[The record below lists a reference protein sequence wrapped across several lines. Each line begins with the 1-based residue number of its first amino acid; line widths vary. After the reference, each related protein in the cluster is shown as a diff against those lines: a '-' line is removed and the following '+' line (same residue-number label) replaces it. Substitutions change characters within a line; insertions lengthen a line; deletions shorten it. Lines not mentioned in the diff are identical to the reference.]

1 MYRDL
6 QSDSKTFQFPSPP
19 AHHELLRTK
28 RDAWRQTSDCVLFS
42 VLLSAGAFGISPP
55 QLHWG
60 CAHYSCAM
68 GTPLLPLGLGS
79 HFPRSQ
85 QTWGD
90 CIHGRDHE
98 MRFQLM
104 EGRGFHSQHPAVL
117 YPTPNILPSSCWA
130 AVCPQEKFTQQSS
143 FTPSRPLPKLPS
155 NETEHGGALPL
166 IATQTL
172 SSGRPPNMHPPS
184 ALLNPQ
190 HRDR

>member
-42 VLLSAGAFGISPP
+42 VLFSVGAFGISSP

-90 CIHGRDHE
+90 CIHERDHE

-104 EGRGFHSQHPAVL
+104 EGRGFHSCCAVSD
-117 YPTPNILPSSCWA
+117 T
-130 AVCPQEKFTQQSS
+130 K
-143 FTPSRPLPKLPS
+143 
-155 NETEHGGALPL
+155 H
-166 IATQTL
+166 
-172 SSGRPPNMHPPS
+172 S
-184 ALLNPQ
+184 ALILLGCSVSTRKVHAAKQ
-190 HRDR
+190 LHTKQASS